1 MSSSTF
7 DFIVVGGGPAGSA
20 VAAGLANS
28 AKKPS
33 VLLLEAGGTN
43 DDSNLRVDGQR
54 WTTFLNQDMNWG
66 YKTVP
71 QEFADNRE
79 LDYSRGKGLGG
90 SSAINFG
97 VYSVGARDDYDE
109 WARIVGDETF
119 RWEKIQKRYKE
130 LETFHGSLPEGVD
143 AKYAAPKAEDHG
155 SSGKLHVGYASE
167 WEKDLPPVLDLFED
181 AGFPLNPD
189 HNSGNPL
196 GMSVLINSSC
206 NGRRSTSNDLLT
218 PKPDNLIIMTNSSV
232 QRIVLDGNKAVGVEV
247 NGKKY
252 LASKEVILSAGA
264 LNTPN
269 ILMHSGI
276 GPKDQL
282 NKFNI
287 PVIKDAPRVGQGLRD
302 HMFTPLVYIRKE
314 GDTARAPF
322 YGDQKVMDEALQQW
336 RRDGTGPWT
345 KFACELGIGWFKLD
359 KLAQSEEFK
368 ALPAEQQSFLMKET
382 VPHYEILTHFPI
394 HWFIPQF
401 PECNLNYSCL
411 LVFYYNAQSQGEVT
425 LQSSDPNVPLKF
437 DPKFLSSP
445 FDRRVAIESLR
456 DAHRLVKHEGY
467 AKDNVD
473 MMVGPTGDSDEELLS
488 HWQSTIS
495 SSWHMT
501 GTTKMGKKGDA
512 DAVVDSDFK
521 VIGFENLRIADM
533 GVVPVLASCHIQS
546 VAYVT
551 GMTAAEKLIAEY
563 DLAYYGTCHE
573 SVKQKL

>member
-1 MSSSTF
+1 MASPY

-20 VAAGLANS
+20 LAANLS
-28 AKKPS
+28 RTPKKPS

-43 DDSNLRVDGQR
+43 QDRNLRVDGQR

-66 YKTVP
+66 YKTTP
-71 QEFADNRE
+71 QEFANNRE

-97 VYSVGARDDYDE
+97 VYSIGARDDYEE
-109 WARIVGDETF
+109 WARIVDDDAY
-119 RWEKIQKRYKE
+119 RWDKIHDRYKS
-130 LETFHGSLPEGVD
+130 LETFHGELPEGVD
-143 AKYAAPKAEDHG
+143 KKYAAPKAEDHG
-155 SSGKLHVGYASE
+155 SEGKLHVGYAGE
-167 WEKDLPPVLDLFED
+167 WEKDLPPVLDLFEK

-196 GMSVLINSSC
+196 GMSVLINSSSK
-206 NGRRSTSNDLLT
+206 GRRSTANDLLE
-218 PKPDNLIIMTNSSV
+218 PKPENLTVLTDSTV
-232 QRIVLDGNKAVGVEV
+232 QKVLLEGNKAVGVEV

-264 LNTPN
+264 LNTPK

-276 GPKDQL
+276 GPKTQLDQ
-282 NKFNI
+282 FNI
-287 PVIKDAPRVGQGLRD
+287 PVIKDVPRVGQGLRD
-302 HMFTPLVYIRKE
+302 HMFTPLVYTRKP
-314 GDTARAPF
+314 GDTARDTF
-322 YGDQKVMDEALQQW
+322 YGDKKAMDDALEQW

-359 KLAQSEEFK
+359 KLVKSEEFK
-368 ALPAEQQSFLMKET
+368 ALPAKEQEFLMKET

-394 HWFIPQF
+394 HWFIPEF
-401 PECNLNYSCL
+401 PDSALNYSCI

-437 DPKFLSSP
+437 DPKFLASP
-445 FDRRVAIESLR
+445 FDRRAAIESLR
-456 DAHRLVKHEGY
+456 DAFRLVKHDGY
-467 AKDNVD
+467 AKDNVA
-473 MMVGPTGDSDEELLS
+473 MLAGPQGDSDEELLE
-488 HWQSTIS
+488 HWKNTIS

-501 GTTKMGKKGDA
+501 GTTKMGKKGDP

-521 VIGFENLRIADM
+521 VIGFEGLRIADM

-551 GMTAAEKLIAEY
+551 GITAAEKLIAEY
-563 DLAYYGTCHE
+563 NLA
-573 SVKQKL
+573 

>member
-1 MSSSTF
+1 MASSF

-20 VAAGLANS
+20 LAANLS
-28 AKKPS
+28 RTPKKPS

-43 DDSNLRVDGQR
+43 QDRNLRVDGQR

-66 YKTVP
+66 YKTTP
-71 QEFADNRE
+71 QEFANNRE

-97 VYSVGARDDYDE
+97 VYSIGARDDYEE
-109 WARIVGDETF
+109 WARIVDDDAY
-119 RWEKIQKRYKE
+119 RWDKIHDRYKS
-130 LETFHGSLPEGVD
+130 LETFHGELPEGVD
-143 AKYAAPKAEDHG
+143 KKYAAPKAEDHG
-155 SSGKLHVGYASE
+155 SEGKLHVGYAGE
-167 WEKDLPPVLDLFED
+167 WEKDLPPVLDLFEK

-196 GMSVLINSSC
+196 GMSVLINSSSK
-206 NGRRSTSNDLLT
+206 GRRSTANDLLE
-218 PKPDNLIIMTNSSV
+218 PKPESLTVLTDSTV
-232 QRIVLDGNKAVGVEV
+232 QKVLLEGNKAVGVEV

-264 LNTPN
+264 LNTPK

-276 GPKDQL
+276 GPKTQLDQ
-282 NKFNI
+282 FNI
-287 PVIKDAPRVGQGLRD
+287 PVIKDVPRVGQGLRD
-302 HMFTPLVYIRKE
+302 HMFTPLVYTRKP
-314 GDTARAPF
+314 GDTARDTF
-322 YGDQKVMDEALQQW
+322 YGDKKAMDDALEQW

-359 KLAQSEEFK
+359 KLVKSEEFK
-368 ALPAEQQSFLMKET
+368 ALPAKEQEFLMKET

-394 HWFIPQF
+394 HWFIPEF
-401 PECNLNYSCL
+401 PDSALNYSCI

-437 DPKFLSSP
+437 DPKFLASP
-445 FDRRVAIESLR
+445 FDRRAAIESLR
-456 DAHRLVKHEGY
+456 DAFRLVKHDGY
-467 AKDNVD
+467 AKDNVA
-473 MMVGPTGDSDEELLS
+473 MLAGPQGDSDEELLE
-488 HWQSTIS
+488 HWKNTIS

-501 GTTKMGKKGDA
+501 GTTKMGKKGDP
-512 DAVVDSDFK
+512 DAVVDSDFR
-521 VIGFENLRIADM
+521 VIGFEGLRIADM

-551 GMTAAEKLIAEY
+551 GITAAEKLVAEY
-563 DLAYYGTCHE
+563 NLA
-573 SVKQKL
+573 

>member
-1 MSSSTF
+1 MASSF

-20 VAAGLANS
+20 LAANLS
-28 AKKPS
+28 RTPKKPS

-43 DDSNLRVDGQR
+43 QDRNLRVDGQR

-66 YKTVP
+66 YKTTP
-71 QEFADNRE
+71 QEFANNRE

-97 VYSVGARDDYDE
+97 VYSIGARDDYEE
-109 WARIVGDETF
+109 WARIVDDDAY
-119 RWEKIQKRYKE
+119 RWDKIHDRYKS
-130 LETFHGSLPEGVD
+130 LETFHGELPEGVD
-143 AKYAAPKAEDHG
+143 KKYAAPKAEDHG
-155 SSGKLHVGYASE
+155 SEGKLHVGYAGE
-167 WEKDLPPVLDLFED
+167 WEKDLPPVLDLFEK

-196 GMSVLINSSC
+196 GMSVLINSSSK
-206 NGRRSTSNDLLT
+206 GRRSTANDLLE
-218 PKPDNLIIMTNSSV
+218 PKPENLTVLTDSTV
-232 QRIVLDGNKAVGVEV
+232 QKVLLEGNKAVGVEV

-264 LNTPN
+264 LNTPK

-276 GPKDQL
+276 GPKTQLDQ
-282 NKFNI
+282 FNI
-287 PVIKDAPRVGQGLRD
+287 PVIKDVPRVGQGLRD
-302 HMFTPLVYIRKE
+302 HMFSPLVYTRKP
-314 GDTARAPF
+314 GDTARDTF
-322 YGDQKVMDEALQQW
+322 YGDKKAMDDALEQW

-359 KLAQSEEFK
+359 KLVKSEEFK
-368 ALPAEQQSFLMKET
+368 ALPAKEQEFLMKET

-394 HWFIPQF
+394 HWFIPEF
-401 PECNLNYSCL
+401 PDSALNYSCI

-437 DPKFLSSP
+437 DPKFLASP
-445 FDRRVAIESLR
+445 FDRRAAIESLR
-456 DAHRLVKHEGY
+456 DAFRLVKHDGY
-467 AKDNVD
+467 AKDNVA
-473 MMVGPTGDSDEELLS
+473 MLAGPQGDSDEELLE
-488 HWQSTIS
+488 HWKNTIS

-501 GTTKMGKKGDA
+501 GTTKMGKKGDP

-521 VIGFENLRIADM
+521 VIGFEGLRIADM

-551 GMTAAEKLIAEY
+551 GITAAEKLIAEY
-563 DLAYYGTCHE
+563 NLA
-573 SVKQKL
+573 

>member
-1 MSSSTF
+1 MASSF

-20 VAAGLANS
+20 LAANLSGAP
-28 AKKPS
+28 KKPS

-43 DDSNLRVDGQR
+43 QDRNLRVDGQR

-66 YKTVP
+66 YKTAP
-71 QEFADNRE
+71 QEFANNRE

-97 VYSVGARDDYDE
+97 VYSVGARDDYEE
-109 WARIVGDETF
+109 WARIVDDDAY
-119 RWEKIQKRYKE
+119 RWDKIHARYKN
-130 LETFHGSLPEGVD
+130 LETFHGALPEGID
-143 AKYAAPKAEDHG
+143 AKYAAPKPEDHG
-155 SSGKLHVGYASE
+155 SQGKLHVGYASE
-167 WEKDLPPVLDLFED
+167 WEKDLPPVLDLFEK

-196 GMSVLINSSC
+196 GMSVLINSSSK
-206 NGRRSTSNDLLT
+206 GRRSTANDLLE
-218 PKPDNLIIMTNSSV
+218 PKPENLTVLTDSTV
-232 QRIVLDGNKAVGVEV
+232 QKVILEGNKAVGVEV

-264 LNTPN
+264 LNTPK

-276 GPKDQL
+276 GPKNQL
-282 NKFNI
+282 EQFNI
-287 PVIKDAPRVGQGLRD
+287 PVVKDVPRVGQGLRD
-302 HMFTPLVYIRKE
+302 HMFTPLVYTRKP
-314 GDTARAPF
+314 GDTARDTF
-322 YGDQKVMDEALQQW
+322 YGDKKAMDEALEQW

-359 KLAQSEEFK
+359 KLVQSEEFK
-368 ALPAEQQSFLMKET
+368 ALPPQEQEYLMKET

-401 PECNLNYSCL
+401 PDSALNYSCI

-425 LQSSDPNVPLKF
+425 LQSADPNVPLKF
-437 DPKFLSSP
+437 DPKFLASP

-456 DAHRLVKHEGY
+456 DAFRLVKYDGY
-467 AKDNVD
+467 AKDNVA
-473 MMVGPTGDSDEELLS
+473 MLAGPQGDSDEELLE
-488 HWQSTIS
+488 HWKNTIS

-501 GTTKMGKKGDA
+501 GTTKMGKKGDP

-521 VIGFENLRIADM
+521 VIGFEGLRVADM

-551 GMTAAEKLIAEY
+551 GITAAEKLIAEY
-563 DLAYYGTCHE
+563 DLA
-573 SVKQKL
+573 

>member
-1 MSSSTF
+1 MASSF

-20 VAAGLANS
+20 LAANLS
-28 AKKPS
+28 RTPKKPS

-43 DDSNLRVDGQR
+43 QDRNLRVDGQR

-66 YKTVP
+66 YKTTP
-71 QEFADNRE
+71 QEFANNRE

-97 VYSVGARDDYDE
+97 VYSIGARDDYEE
-109 WARIVGDETF
+109 WARIVDDDAY
-119 RWEKIQKRYKE
+119 RWDKIHDRYKS
-130 LETFHGSLPEGVD
+130 LETFHGELPEGVD
-143 AKYAAPKAEDHG
+143 KKYAAPKAEDHG
-155 SSGKLHVGYASE
+155 SEGKLHVGYAGE
-167 WEKDLPPVLDLFED
+167 WEKDLPPVLDLFEK

-196 GMSVLINSSC
+196 GMSVLINSSSK
-206 NGRRSTSNDLLT
+206 GRRSTANDLLE
-218 PKPDNLIIMTNSSV
+218 PKPENLTVLTDSTV
-232 QRIVLDGNKAVGVEV
+232 QKVLLEGNKAVGVEV

-264 LNTPN
+264 LNTPK

-276 GPKDQL
+276 GPKTQLDQ
-282 NKFNI
+282 FNI
-287 PVIKDAPRVGQGLRD
+287 PVIKDVPRVGQGLRD
-302 HMFTPLVYIRKE
+302 HMFTPLVYTRKP
-314 GDTARAPF
+314 GDTARDTF
-322 YGDQKVMDEALQQW
+322 YGDKKAMDDALEQW

-359 KLAQSEEFK
+359 KLVKSEEFK
-368 ALPAEQQSFLMKET
+368 ALPAKEQEFLMKET

-394 HWFIPQF
+394 HWFIPEF
-401 PECNLNYSCL
+401 PDSALNYSCI

-425 LQSSDPNVPLKF
+425 LQSSDPNAPLKF
-437 DPKFLSSP
+437 DPKFLASP
-445 FDRRVAIESLR
+445 FDRRAAIESLR
-456 DAHRLVKHEGY
+456 DAFRLVKHDGY
-467 AKDNVD
+467 AKDNVA
-473 MMVGPTGDSDEELLS
+473 MLAGPQGDSDEELLE
-488 HWQSTIS
+488 HWKNTIS

-501 GTTKMGKKGDA
+501 GTTKMGKKGDP

-521 VIGFENLRIADM
+521 VIGFEGLRIADM

-551 GMTAAEKLIAEY
+551 GITAAEKLIAEY
-563 DLAYYGTCHE
+563 NLA
-573 SVKQKL
+573 

>member
-1 MSSSTF
+1 MASPY

-20 VAAGLANS
+20 LAANLS
-28 AKKPS
+28 RTPKKPS

-43 DDSNLRVDGQR
+43 QDRNLRVDGQR

-66 YKTVP
+66 YKTTP
-71 QEFADNRE
+71 QEFANNRE

-97 VYSVGARDDYDE
+97 VYSIGARDDYEE
-109 WARIVGDETF
+109 WARIVDDDAY
-119 RWEKIQKRYKE
+119 RWDKIHDRYKS
-130 LETFHGSLPEGVD
+130 LETFHGELPEGVD
-143 AKYAAPKAEDHG
+143 KKYAAPKAEDHG
-155 SSGKLHVGYASE
+155 SEGKLHVGYAGE
-167 WEKDLPPVLDLFED
+167 WEKDLPPVLDLFEK

-196 GMSVLINSSC
+196 GMSVLINSSSK
-206 NGRRSTSNDLLT
+206 GRRSTANDLLE
-218 PKPDNLIIMTNSSV
+218 PKPENLTVLTDSTV
-232 QRIVLDGNKAVGVEV
+232 QKVLLEGNKAVGVEV

-264 LNTPN
+264 LNTPK

-276 GPKDQL
+276 GPKTQLDQ
-282 NKFNI
+282 FNI
-287 PVIKDAPRVGQGLRD
+287 PVIKDVPRVGQGLRD
-302 HMFTPLVYIRKE
+302 HMFTPLVYTRKP
-314 GDTARAPF
+314 GDTARDTF
-322 YGDQKVMDEALQQW
+322 YGDKKAMDDALEQW

-359 KLAQSEEFK
+359 KLVKSEEFK
-368 ALPAEQQSFLMKET
+368 ALPAKEQEFLMKET

-394 HWFIPQF
+394 HWFIPEF
-401 PECNLNYSCL
+401 PDSALNYSCI

-437 DPKFLSSP
+437 DPKFLASP
-445 FDRRVAIESLR
+445 FDRRAAIESLR
-456 DAHRLVKHEGY
+456 DAFRLVKHDGY
-467 AKDNVD
+467 AKDNVA
-473 MMVGPTGDSDEELLS
+473 MLAGPQGDSDEELLE
-488 HWQSTIS
+488 HWKNTIS

-501 GTTKMGKKGDA
+501 GTTKMGKKGDP

-521 VIGFENLRIADM
+521 VIGFEGLRITDM

-551 GMTAAEKLIAEY
+551 GITAAEKLIAEY
-563 DLAYYGTCHE
+563 NLA
-573 SVKQKL
+573 

>member
-1 MSSSTF
+1 MASKIY
-7 DFIVVGGGPAGSA
+7 DFVVVGGGPAGSA

-33 VLLLEAGGTN
+33 VLLLEAGGAN
-43 DDSNLRVDGQR
+43 DDRDLRVDGQR
-54 WTTFLNQDMNWG
+54 WITFMNRDMNYN
-66 YKTVP
+66 YKTTP
-71 QEFADNRE
+71 QEHADNRE

-97 VYSVGARDDYDE
+97 VYSVGARDDYEE
-109 WARIVGDETF
+109 WARIVGDDTY
-119 RWEKIQKRYKE
+119 RWDRIQARFKS
-130 LETFHGSLPEGVD
+130 LETFHGALPEGID
-143 AKYAAPKAEDHG
+143 CKYAAPKPENHG
-155 SSGKLHVGYASE
+155 CSGKLHVGYAKE
-167 WEKDLPPVLDLFED
+167 WEKDLPPVLDLFEN

-218 PKPDNLIIMTNSSV
+218 PRPENLTILTNSPV
-232 QRIVLDGNKAVGVEV
+232 QKVVLEGNKAVGVEA
-247 NGKKY
+247 NGKTY
-252 LASKEVILSAGA
+252 LASKEVVLSAGS
-264 LNTPN
+264 LNTPH

-282 NKFNI
+282 EQFGL
-287 PVIKDAPRVGQGLRD
+287 PVVKDVPRVGQGLRD
-302 HMFTPLVYIRKE
+302 HMFTPLVYTRKE

-322 YGDQKVMDEALQQW
+322 YGDQKIMDEALEQW

-359 KLAQSEEFK
+359 KLTQTEEFK
-368 ALPAEQQSFLMKET
+368 ALPADQQAYLTKET

-401 PECNLNYSCL
+401 PSSSLNYSCI
-411 LVFYYNAQSQGEVT
+411 LVFYYNAQSRGEVT
-425 LQSSDPNVPLKF
+425 LQSADPNVPLKF
-437 DPKFLSSP
+437 DPKFLAEP

-456 DAHRLVKHEGY
+456 DAFRLVKSDGY
-467 AKDNVD
+467 ARDNVA
-473 MMVGPTGDSDEELLS
+473 MLAGPQGDSDEELLA
-488 HWQSTIS
+488 HWRSTIS

-512 DAVVDSDFK
+512 DAVVDSNFK
-521 VIGFENLRIADM
+521 LIGFEGLRIADM
-533 GVVPVLASCHIQS
+533 GVVPILASCHIQS

-563 DLAYYGTCHE
+563 SLA
-573 SVKQKL
+573 

>member
-1 MSSSTF
+1 MASSY

-20 VAAGLANS
+20 LAANLS
-28 AKKPS
+28 RTPKKPS

-43 DDSNLRVDGQR
+43 QDRNLRVDGQR

-66 YKTVP
+66 YKTTP
-71 QEFADNRE
+71 QEFANNRE

-97 VYSVGARDDYDE
+97 VYSIGARDDYEE
-109 WARIVGDETF
+109 WARIVDDDAY
-119 RWEKIQKRYKE
+119 RWDKIHDRYKS
-130 LETFHGSLPEGVD
+130 LETFHGELPEGVD
-143 AKYAAPKAEDHG
+143 KKYAAPKAEDHG
-155 SSGKLHVGYASE
+155 SEGKLHVGYAGE
-167 WEKDLPPVLDLFED
+167 WEKDLPPVLDLFEK

-196 GMSVLINSSC
+196 GMSVLINSSSK
-206 NGRRSTSNDLLT
+206 GRRSTANDLLE
-218 PKPDNLIIMTNSSV
+218 PKPENLTVLTDSTV
-232 QRIVLDGNKAVGVEV
+232 QKVLLEGNKAVGVEV

-264 LNTPN
+264 LNTPK

-276 GPKDQL
+276 GPKTQLDQ
-282 NKFNI
+282 FNI
-287 PVIKDAPRVGQGLRD
+287 PVIKDVPRVGQGLRD
-302 HMFTPLVYIRKE
+302 HMFTPLVYTRKP
-314 GDTARAPF
+314 GDTARDTF
-322 YGDQKVMDEALQQW
+322 YGDKKAMDDALEQW

-359 KLAQSEEFK
+359 KLVKSEEFK
-368 ALPAEQQSFLMKET
+368 ALPAKEQEFLMKET

-394 HWFIPQF
+394 HWFIPEF
-401 PECNLNYSCL
+401 PDSALNYSCI

-437 DPKFLSSP
+437 DPKFLASP
-445 FDRRVAIESLR
+445 FDRRAAIESLR
-456 DAHRLVKHEGY
+456 DAFRLVKHDGY
-467 AKDNVD
+467 AKDNVA
-473 MMVGPTGDSDEELLS
+473 MLAGPQGDSDEELLE
-488 HWQSTIS
+488 HWKNTIS

-501 GTTKMGKKGDA
+501 GTTKMGKKGDP

-521 VIGFENLRIADM
+521 VIGFEGLRIADM

-551 GMTAAEKLIAEY
+551 GITAAEKLIAEY
-563 DLAYYGTCHE
+563 DLA
-573 SVKQKL
+573 

>member
-1 MSSSTF
+1 MASSF

-20 VAAGLANS
+20 LAANLS
-28 AKKPS
+28 RTPKKPS

-43 DDSNLRVDGQR
+43 QDRNLRVDGQR

-66 YKTVP
+66 YKTTP
-71 QEFADNRE
+71 QEFANNRE

-97 VYSVGARDDYDE
+97 VYSIGARDDYEE
-109 WARIVGDETF
+109 WARIVDDDAY
-119 RWEKIQKRYKE
+119 RWDKIHDRYKS
-130 LETFHGSLPEGVD
+130 LETFHGELPEGVD
-143 AKYAAPKAEDHG
+143 KKYAAPKAEDHG
-155 SSGKLHVGYASE
+155 SEGKLHVGYAGE
-167 WEKDLPPVLDLFED
+167 WEKDLPPVLDLFEK

-196 GMSVLINSSC
+196 GMSVLINSSSK
-206 NGRRSTSNDLLT
+206 GRRSTANDLVE
-218 PKPDNLIIMTNSSV
+218 PKPESLTVLTDSTV
-232 QRIVLDGNKAVGVEV
+232 QKVLLEGNKAVGVEV

-264 LNTPN
+264 LNTPK

-276 GPKDQL
+276 GPKTQLDQ
-282 NKFNI
+282 FNI
-287 PVIKDAPRVGQGLRD
+287 PVIKDVPRVGQGLRD
-302 HMFTPLVYIRKE
+302 HMFTPLVYTRKP
-314 GDTARAPF
+314 GDTARDTF
-322 YGDQKVMDEALQQW
+322 YGDKKAMDDALEQW

-359 KLAQSEEFK
+359 KLVKSEEFK
-368 ALPAEQQSFLMKET
+368 ALPAKEQEFLMKET

-394 HWFIPQF
+394 HWFIPEF
-401 PECNLNYSCL
+401 PDSALNYSCI

-437 DPKFLSSP
+437 DPKFLASP
-445 FDRRVAIESLR
+445 FDRRAAIESLR
-456 DAHRLVKHEGY
+456 DAFRLVKHDGY
-467 AKDNVD
+467 AKDNVA
-473 MMVGPTGDSDEELLS
+473 MLAGPQGDSDEELLE
-488 HWQSTIS
+488 HWKNTIS

-501 GTTKMGKKGDA
+501 GTTKMGKKGDP

-521 VIGFENLRIADM
+521 VIGFEGLRIADM

-551 GMTAAEKLIAEY
+551 GITAAEKLIAEY
-563 DLAYYGTCHE
+563 NLA
-573 SVKQKL
+573 